1 MNAMK
6 NKLKSQKGETLVEL
20 LAAILISALSVA
32 LLMSG
37 VAASIQMIRKSDETD
52 DRFYQA
58 LSAAENR
65 ETPVAEGVDSDA
77 PQVKVQE
84 GEREVP
90 LPVQVYGTEEL
101 YSYGLKAT
109 GP

>member
-1 MNAMK
+1 MKAMK

-37 VAASIQMIRKSDETD
+37 VAASIQMIRKTDETD

-77 PQVKVQE
+77 QVKVTE
-84 GEREVP
+84 GSGEVS

-101 YSYGLKAT
+101 YSYGLEAT

>member
-1 MNAMK
+1 MK

-65 ETPVAEGVDSDA
+65 ETPVAEGVDTA
-77 PQVKVQE
+77 PQVKVQ
-84 GEREVP
+84 VL

-101 YSYGLKAT
+101 YSYGLEAT

>member
-1 MNAMK
+1 MKAMK

-65 ETPVAEGVDSDA
+65 ETPVTEGVDSDA
-77 PQVKVQE
+77 QVKVTE
-84 GEREVP
+84 GSGEVS

-101 YSYGLKAT
+101 YSYGLEAT

>member
-1 MNAMK
+1 MKAMK

-58 LSAAENR
+58 LSAAETVR
-65 ETPVAEGVDSDA
+65 LLWPRG
-77 PQVKVQE
+77 
-84 GEREVP
+84 
-90 LPVQVYGTEEL
+90 
-101 YSYGLKAT
+101 
-109 GP
+109 

>member
-1 MNAMK
+1 MKAMK

-65 ETPVAEGVDSDA
+65 ETPVAEGVDA
-77 PQVKVQE
+77 AQVKVTE
-84 GEREVP
+84 GSGEVP
-90 LPVQVYGTEEL
+90 LLVQVYGTEEL
-101 YSYGLKAT
+101 YSYGLGAT

>member
-1 MNAMK
+1 MKAMK

-65 ETPVAEGVDSDA
+65 ETPVAEGVGAA
-77 PQVKVQE
+77 PQVKVRE

-101 YSYGLKAT
+101 YSYGLGAT

>member
-1 MNAMK
+1 MKAMK

-20 LAAILISALSVA
+20 LAAILISEAA
-32 LLMSG
+32 TLLMSG
-37 VAASIQMIRKSDETD
+37 VAASIQMIRKTDETD

-65 ETPVAEGVDSDA
+65 ETPVAEGVDAA

-84 GEREVP
+84 GEWEVS

-101 YSYGLKAT
+101 YSYGLEAT

>member
-65 ETPVAEGVDSDA
+65 ETPVAEGVASDA
-77 PQVKVQE
+77 QVKVTE
-84 GEREVP
+84 SSGEVS
-90 LPVQVYGTEEL
+90 LQVQVYGTEEL
-101 YSYGLKAT
+101 YSYGLEAT

>member
-1 MNAMK
+1 MKAMK

-37 VAASIQMIRKSDETD
+37 VAASIQMIRKTDETD

-65 ETPVAEGVDSDA
+65 ETPVAEGVDAA
-77 PQVKVQE
+77 PRVKVQE
-84 GEREVP
+84 GEREVSR
-90 LPVQVYGTEEL
+90 PVQVYGTEEL
-101 YSYGLKAT
+101 YSYGVKAT

>member
-1 MNAMK
+1 MKAMK

-65 ETPVAEGVDSDA
+65 ETPVAEGVDTA
-77 PQVKVQE
+77 PRVKVQE
-84 GEREVP
+84 GECEVS

-101 YSYGLKAT
+101 YSYGLEAT

>member
-1 MNAMK
+1 MKAMK

-65 ETPVAEGVDSDA
+65 ETPVAEGVDA
-77 PQVKVQE
+77 TPQVKVQE

-101 YSYGLKAT
+101 YSYGLEAT